1 MHRLLTPERRHL
13 LVDWLLV
20 GGWLP
25 GQQGVLH
32 RVLCR
37 RLRRRYRHPW
47 LQQRLQD
54 GRVPVRHVTPVGA
67 GPGPSPLLYRGLRQH
82 PDLEQPHRHPT
93 PGYRESID
101 PMSTTVRRRPRVD
114 DGRC

>member
-1 MHRLLTPERRHL
+1 
-13 LVDWLLV
+13 
-20 GGWLP
+20 
-25 GQQGVLH
+25 VLN

-67 GPGPSPLLYRGLRQH
+67 GPGPSPRVYPCPRLCPCLR
-82 PDLEQPHRHPT
+82 PPHRHPT
-93 PGYRESID
+93 PGYRESIG
-101 PMSTTVRRRPRVD
+101 PMPMTGRSLLRVNGCRCYRPSRQ
-114 DGRC
+114 R